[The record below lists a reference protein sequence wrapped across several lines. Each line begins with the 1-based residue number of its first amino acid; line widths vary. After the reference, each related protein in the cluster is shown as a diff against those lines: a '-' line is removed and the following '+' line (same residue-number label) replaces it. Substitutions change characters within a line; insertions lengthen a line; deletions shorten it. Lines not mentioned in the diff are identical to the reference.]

1 MSNLKATIESL
12 AAEFAQKVITAI
24 KGSSLQEILNES
36 GADGGGGGGG
46 AGGGGGSARRGRR
59 PAAAPV
65 AAAPK
70 ALGKPAARGARKGG
84 RLARRS
90 PEALA
95 KAVEQIV
102 ALLGKHP
109 KGLRS
114 EEIRAKLSLSKQEVP
129 RPLADALANKLI
141 TKKGEKRA
149 TTYSKK

>member
-36 GADGGGGGGG
+36 GADGGGG